1 MEMGGVS
8 PLAIA
13 FWHVA
18 DFEMQTRHLILLRPL
33 FNYLLRVRT
42 ENAAFNVSEAGRE
55 WFLWLARRPLP
66 QKCPLSAGHNPQ
78 PGAAGLSEL
87 ICECQK

>member
-1 MEMGGVS
+1 MHFRVGGVS

-33 FNYLLRVRT
+33 FNYLLRPRT
-42 ENAAFNVSEAGRE
+42 QIAAFNVREAGRE
-55 WFLWLARRPLP
+55 WFPCFDPKTPPP
-66 QKCPLSAGHNPQ
+66 QVAP
-78 PGAAGLSEL
+78 
-87 ICECQK
+87 